1 VSAKPE
7 FSNNPRSKM
16 RDWTLDDHYLNN
28 FSRVK
33 KDLEEIEQDW
43 KDGDV
48 TLSTLKSMSWVF
60 DWVSS
65 IQGALIDS
73 MREGEER

>member
-1 VSAKPE
+1 MK
-7 FSNNPRSKM
+7 
-16 RDWTLDDHYLNN
+16 DWTLDDHYLDN

-48 TLSTLKSMSWVF
+48 TLSTLKSMSWVSY
-60 DWVSS
+60 WVSS

-73 MREGEER
+73 MREGEES